1 MVKQSSQSPKHIRNR
16 CIFIRVM
23 KVMMKKGGERM
34 KKQKKGGSNL
44 ISSAYTIQQ
53 KEVVPRFDSDTY
65 NYLGL
70 KYERAPLDV
79 RKVIVDK
86 SVKVIQYCAFE
97 DCEDMEVCE
106 MHDGIEEIGP
116 YAFSGCS
123 NLKRI
128 KLSKNLEWIGPTAFA
143 ACYSL
148 HAIFIPPSVEEISRY
163 AFCQCRNVRVLSL
176 PQNITPQQIGIRA
189 FLNCC
194 RVYHD
199 STTQFLQDAQRY
211 SAMNQYYD
219 DNIDPFIIDH
229 CLGHNQPPLHQACL
243 DTEVSAKVIKDCIQT
258 HRSHVAH
265 AIDDNGMVPLH
276 ILTLNPYADSGSLVA
291 CFEANMN
298 AVFEN
303 DNENNT
309 PLDYL
314 REYNVEGF
322 LCLILE
328 LCRYRDAHLKSITG
342 GPGQVADV
350 STLRNTESGSTK
362 KRKFGNLK
370 C

>member
-1 MVKQSSQSPKHIRNR
+1 MHFDLSDESD
-16 CIFIRVM
+16 
-23 KVMMKKGGERM
+23 EEEDDE
-34 KKQKKGGSNL
+34 QKEEGWEY
-44 ISSAYTIQQ
+44 SSACTIQQ

-70 KYERAPLDV
+70 KNERAPLDV

-97 DCEDMEVCE
+97 SCEDMQVCE
-106 MHDGIEEIGP
+106 MHDGIEEIGL
-116 YAFSGCS
+116 YAFSYCR

-148 HAIFIPPSVEEISRY
+148 HAIFIPPSVEEISEY
-163 AFCQCRNVRVLSL
+163 AFCQCRNMRLLSL

-194 RVYHD
+194 RVYQD

-229 CLGHNQPPLHQACL
+229 CHNQPPLHQACL
-243 DTEVSAKVIKDCIQT
+243 DTEVSAQAIKDCIQT
-258 HRSHVAH
+258 HGSHVAH
-265 AIDDNGMVPLH
+265 AVDDNGMAPLH
-276 ILTLNPYADSGSLVA
+276 ILALNPYVDSGSLVA

-314 REYNVEGF
+314 RNYNVEGF
-322 LCLILE
+322 ICLIWELCLHRE
-328 LCRYRDAHLKSITG
+328 AHLMNITG
-342 GPGQVADV
+342 GAGQV
-350 STLRNTESGSTK
+350 
-362 KRKFGNLK
+362 
-370 C
+370 